1 LASDDSCRRELPF
14 TIAWD
19 EVEKDISAVVGR
31 LRRQARIPG
40 FRPGKAPVAVVR
52 GRYWNEIKQE
62 ILEKLLPRVFWSTV
76 DEDKLSVAGKPEF
89 SDLHFEQNEPVV
101 FKVLFEVFPEF
112 ELAEYRRLEA
122 PFREPEVASEEID
135 QEIERLRQQH
145 VSYRNLDSRP
155 LKDGDIAVLSLK
167 SDPAPDTPQVDQDD
181 VMIAIGEDETLP
193 EFSENL
199 RGKSPGERVD
209 FEVHYP
215 ENFSNEKLA
224 GKRVPF
230 HAEVKGLREKEL
242 PDLDDD
248 FASEI
253 GDYASVDALRTAIKE
268 AFEKHRRDA
277 SESMAKDKL
286 IETLIERHDFP
297 VPVQLVDRQVATR
310 AERSLRMLS
319 EQGVDASSLDL
330 SWDKIRDKEHDGA
343 VTDIKASLILGRIAE
358 AENITVS
365 SEELDHQVSH
375 YAEQAKQSVAA
386 TRKKLAED
394 GTLDRISGRM
404 RNEKTLN
411 FLFDEAV
418 KVDPE
423 PVDSLKEAAD
433 EA

>member
-1 LASDDSCRRELPF
+1 MASDDNCRRELPF

-62 ILEKLLPRVFWSTV
+62 ILEKLLPRVFWSKV
-76 DEDKLSVAGKPEF
+76 DEDKLKVAGKPEF

-135 QEIERLRQQH
+135 REIERLRQQH

-167 SDPAPDTPQVDQDD
+167 SDPVSDTPQVDQDD

-224 GKRVPF
+224 GKTVPF

-253 GDYASVDALRTAIKE
+253 GDYASVGALRTAIKE

-286 IETLIERHDFP
+286 IETLIERHDLP
-297 VPVQLVDRQVATR
+297 VPVQLVDRQIATR
-310 AERSLRMLS
+310 AERSLRMLA

-330 SWDKIRDKEHDGA
+330 NWDKIRDKEHDGA
-343 VTDIKASLILGRIAE
+343 VTDVKASLILGRIAE